1 MMCVAEGAW
10 KVFVL
15 MKGRTQLGSQQAVK
29 EGRSEDLR
37 GRCIEQTAE
46 AGVVWP

>member
-1 MMCVAEGAW
+1 MCVTEGEW
-10 KVFVL
+10 KVCVL
-15 MKGRTQLGSQQAVK
+15 MEGRTQLGSQQAVR

-37 GRCIEQTAE
+37 GRCVEHTAE